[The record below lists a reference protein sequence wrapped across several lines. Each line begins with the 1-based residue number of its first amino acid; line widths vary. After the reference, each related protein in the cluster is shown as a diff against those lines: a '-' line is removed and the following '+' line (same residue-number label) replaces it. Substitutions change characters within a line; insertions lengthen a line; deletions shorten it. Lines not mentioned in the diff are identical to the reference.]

1 MGIVSVTGVTG
12 HGTTPHGRRPLAT
25 PERAGSAPGHPAR
38 ALVAVG
44 SRPRAAGA
52 KVVAGGRDVAAV

>member
-1 MGIVSVTGVTG
+1 MGIVSVTGVSG
-12 HGTTPHGRRPLAT
+12 HGTATHGRWTLAT
-25 PERAGSAPGHPAR
+25 CERARSTPGHPAR

-44 SRPRAAGA
+44 SRSRAAGA